1 MKKVELGSRGRQK
14 NVTQPSI
21 TDWGTVEKLQL
32 LEEWSTQG
40 LYIKDI
46 AAKMGISVTTVYDWM
61 NKDPKIAAAIKKGRD
76 KSIDMVENA
85 LFKSAI
91 NGNVTAMIFY
101 LKNRAPERYKDR
113 VDNNINTDIKDIKL
127 KNEYNF
133 TKN

>member
-1 MKKVELGSRGRQK
+1 MEKVELRKRGRPKK

-21 TDWGTVEKLQL
+21 IDWGTVEKLQL

-46 AAKMGISVTTVYDWM
+46 AAKIGISVTTVYDWM
-61 NKDPKIAAAIKKGRD
+61 NKNPEIAAAIKKGRD

-113 VDNNINTDIKDIKL
+113 VDKNINTDNMDIKL
-127 KNEYNF
+127 KIER
-133 TKN
+133 

>member
-1 MKKVELGSRGRQK
+1 MKKVKLGSRGRPKK
-14 NVTQPSI
+14 NVTQQSI

-46 AAKMGISVTTVYDWM
+46 AAKMGVSVSTVYDWM
-61 NKDPKIAAAIKKGRD
+61 NKNPEIAAAIKKGRD

-91 NGNVTAMIFY
+91 SGNVTAMIFY

-113 VDNNINTDIKDIKL
+113 VDKNINTDNMDIKL
-127 KNEYNF
+127 KIE
-133 TKN
+133 

>member
-1 MKKVELGSRGRQK
+1 MKKAKLGKRGRPKK

-21 TDWGTVEKLQL
+21 TDWETVEKLQL

-40 LYIKDI
+40 LYIKEI
-46 AAKMGISVTTVYDWM
+46 AAKMGIAVSTVYDWM
-61 NKDPKIAAAIKKGRD
+61 NKNPEIAAAIKKGRD

-113 VDNNINTDIKDIKL
+113 VDKNVNIDNTDIKL
-127 KNEYNF
+127 KIE
-133 TKN
+133 

>member
-1 MKKVELGSRGRQK
+1 MKKVESRKRGRTKK
-14 NVTQPSI
+14 NVTQQSI

-46 AAKMGISVTTVYDWM
+46 AAKMGISVSTVYDWM
-61 NKDPKIAAAIKKGRD
+61 NKNPEIAAAIKKGRD

-91 NGNVTAMIFY
+91 SGNVTAMIFY

-113 VDNNINTDIKDIKL
+113 VDNNINTDNMDIKL
-127 KNEYNF
+127 KIE
-133 TKN
+133 

>member
-1 MKKVELGSRGRQK
+1 MKKVELGRQK

-21 TDWGTVEKLQL
+21 TDWETVEKLQL

-61 NKDPKIAAAIKKGRD
+61 NKNPEIAAAIKKGRD

-127 KNEYNF
+127 KIE
-133 TKN
+133 

>member
-1 MKKVELGSRGRQK
+1 MKKVEIGKRGRTKK

-21 TDWGTVEKLQL
+21 TDWETVEKLQL

-46 AAKMGISVTTVYDWM
+46 AAMMGVCVTTVYDWM
-61 NKDPKIAAAIKKGRD
+61 NKNPDIAAAIKKGRD

-85 LFKSAI
+85 LFQSAI

-113 VDNNINTDIKDIKL
+113 VDNNINTDNMDIKL
-127 KNEYNF
+127 KIE
-133 TKN
+133 

>member
-61 NKDPKIAAAIKKGRD
+61 NKNPKIAAAIKKGRD

-127 KNEYNF
+127 KIE
-133 TKN
+133 

>member
-1 MKKVELGSRGRQK
+1 MKKAEVRKRGRTQK

-46 AAKMGISVTTVYDWM
+46 AAMMGVCVTTVYDWM
-61 NKDPKIAAAIKKGRD
+61 NKNPEIAAAIKKGRD

-85 LFKSAI
+85 LFQSAI

-113 VDNNINTDIKDIKL
+113 VDNNINTNNMDIKL
-127 KNEYNF
+127 KIE
-133 TKN
+133 

>member
-1 MKKVELGSRGRQK
+1 MKKVELGSRGRTQK

-40 LYIKDI
+40 LYIKEI

-61 NKDPKIAAAIKKGRD
+61 NKNPKIAAAIKKGRD

-127 KNEYNF
+127 KIE
-133 TKN
+133 

>member
-1 MKKVELGSRGRQK
+1 MKKVESRKRGRPKK

-21 TDWGTVEKLQL
+21 IDWGTVENLQL

-46 AAKMGISVTTVYDWM
+46 AAKMGISVSTVYDWM
-61 NKDPKIAAAIKKGRD
+61 NKNPEIAAAIKKGRD

-113 VDNNINTDIKDIKL
+113 VEKNISTDNMDINL
-127 KNEYNF
+127 KIE
-133 TKN
+133 

>member
-1 MKKVELGSRGRQK
+1 MKKVESRSRGRQK
-14 NVTQPSI
+14 NVTQQSI

-46 AAKMGISVTTVYDWM
+46 AAKMGISVSTVYDWM
-61 NKDPKIAAAIKKGRD
+61 NKNPEIAAAIKKGRD

-91 NGNVTAMIFY
+91 SGNVTAMIFY

-113 VDNNINTDIKDIKL
+113 VDNNINTDNMDIKL
-127 KNEYNF
+127 KID
-133 TKN
+133 

>member
-1 MKKVELGSRGRQK
+1 MKKAELRKRGRPKK
-14 NVTQPSI
+14 NVTQPTSI

-46 AAKMGISVTTVYDWM
+46 AAKMGISVSTVYDWM
-61 NKDPKIAAAIKKGRD
+61 NKNPEIAAAIKKGRD

-113 VDNNINTDIKDIKL
+113 VDNNINTDNMDIKL
-127 KNEYNF
+127 KID
-133 TKN
+133 

>member
-1 MKKVELGSRGRQK
+1 MKKVESRKRGRPKK

-21 TDWGTVEKLQL
+21 IDWGTVENLQL

-46 AAKMGISVTTVYDWM
+46 AAKMGISVSTVYDWM
-61 NKDPKIAAAIKKGRD
+61 NKNPEIAAAIKKGRD

-127 KNEYNF
+127 KIE
-133 TKN
+133 

>member
-1 MKKVELGSRGRQK
+1 MKKVESRRRGRTKK
-14 NVTQPSI
+14 NVTQQSI

-46 AAKMGISVTTVYDWM
+46 AAKMGISVSTVYDWM
-61 NKDPKIAAAIKKGRD
+61 NKNPEIAAAIKKGRD

-91 NGNVTAMIFY
+91 SGNVTAMIFY
-101 LKNRAPERYKDR
+101 LKKQ
-113 VDNNINTDIKDIKL
+113 
-127 KNEYNF
+127 
-133 TKN
+133 

>member
-1 MKKVELGSRGRQK
+1 MKKAKLGKRGRPKK

-21 TDWGTVEKLQL
+21 TDWETVEKLQL

-40 LYIKDI
+40 LYIKEI
-46 AAKMGISVTTVYDWM
+46 AAKMGICVSTVYDWM
-61 NKDPKIAAAIKKGRD
+61 NKNPEIAAAIKKGRD

-113 VDNNINTDIKDIKL
+113 VDKNISTDNMDIKL
-127 KNEYNF
+127 KIE
-133 TKN
+133 

>member
-1 MKKVELGSRGRQK
+1 MKKVGSRGRTQK
-14 NVTQPSI
+14 NVTQQSI

-46 AAKMGISVTTVYDWM
+46 AAKMGVSVSTVYDWM
-61 NKDPKIAAAIKKGRD
+61 NKNPEIAAAIKKGRD

-113 VDNNINTDIKDIKL
+113 VDNNINTDNMDIKL
-127 KNEYNF
+127 KID
-133 TKN
+133 

>member
-1 MKKVELGSRGRQK
+1 MKKVEKRSRGRQK
-14 NVTQPSI
+14 NVTQTSI

-46 AAKMGISVTTVYDWM
+46 AAKMGISVSTVYDWM
-61 NKDPKIAAAIKKGRD
+61 NKNPEIAAAIKKGRD

-91 NGNVTAMIFY
+91 SGNVTAMIFY

-113 VDNNINTDIKDIKL
+113 VDNNINTDNMDIKL
-127 KNEYNF
+127 KIE
-133 TKN
+133 

>member
-1 MKKVELGSRGRQK
+1 MKKVELGSRGRTQK

-46 AAKMGISVTTVYDWM
+46 AAKMGVSVSTVYDWM
-61 NKDPKIAAAIKKGRD
+61 NKNPEIAAAIKKGRD

-91 NGNVTAMIFY
+91 SGNVTAMIFY

-113 VDNNINTDIKDIKL
+113 VDNNINTDNVDIKL
-127 KNEYNF
+127 KID
-133 TKN
+133 

>member
-1 MKKVELGSRGRQK
+1 MKKVELGSRGRTQK

-61 NKDPKIAAAIKKGRD
+61 NKNPEIAAAIKKGRD

-113 VDNNINTDIKDIKL
+113 VDKNINTDNVDIKL
-127 KNEYNF
+127 KIE
-133 TKN
+133 

>member
-1 MKKVELGSRGRQK
+1 MKKVELGRRGRLK

-21 TDWGTVEKLQL
+21 TDWGTAEKLQL

-61 NKDPKIAAAIKKGRD
+61 NKNPKIAAAIKKGRD

-127 KNEYNF
+127 KIE
-133 TKN
+133 

>member
-1 MKKVELGSRGRQK
+1 MKKVELGKRGRTKK

-21 TDWGTVEKLQL
+21 TDWETVEKLQL

-61 NKDPKIAAAIKKGRD
+61 NKNPEIAAAIKKGRD

-113 VDNNINTDIKDIKL
+113 VDNNINTDNMDIKL
-127 KNEYNF
+127 KIE
-133 TKN
+133 

>member
-1 MKKVELGSRGRQK
+1 MKKVESRSRGRQK
-14 NVTQPSI
+14 NVTQQSI

-46 AAKMGISVTTVYDWM
+46 AAKMGISVSTVYDWM
-61 NKDPKIAAAIKKGRD
+61 NKNPEIAAAIKKGRD

-113 VDNNINTDIKDIKL
+113 VDKNINTDNINVLSLFLNIH
-127 KNEYNF
+127 
-133 TKN
+133 

>member
-46 AAKMGISVTTVYDWM
+46 AAKMGIGVTTVYDWM
-61 NKDPKIAAAIKKGRD
+61 NKNPEIAAAIKKGRD

-113 VDNNINTDIKDIKL
+113 VDNNINTDNMDIKL
-127 KNEYNF
+127 KIE
-133 TKN
+133 

>member
-1 MKKVELGSRGRQK
+1 M
-14 NVTQPSI
+14 
-21 TDWGTVEKLQL
+21 

-61 NKDPKIAAAIKKGRD
+61 NKNPKIAAAIKKGRD

-113 VDNNINTDIKDIKL
+113 VDNNINTDNVDIKL
-127 KNEYNF
+127 KIE
-133 TKN
+133 

>member
-1 MKKVELGSRGRQK
+1 MKKVESRKRGRPQKK
-14 NVTQPSI
+14 NVTQTSI

-46 AAKMGISVTTVYDWM
+46 AAKMGISVSTVYDWM
-61 NKDPKIAAAIKKGRD
+61 NKNPKIAAAIKKGRD

-127 KNEYNF
+127 KIE
-133 TKN
+133 

>member
-1 MKKVELGSRGRQK
+1 MKKVELGSGGRTQK

-61 NKDPKIAAAIKKGRD
+61 NKNPKIAAAIKKGRD

-113 VDNNINTDIKDIKL
+113 VDNNINTNLIKDIKL
-127 KNEYNF
+127 KIE
-133 TKN
+133 

>member
-1 MKKVELGSRGRQK
+1 MKKVESRKRGRPKKK

-21 TDWGTVEKLQL
+21 IDWGTVEKLQL

-113 VDNNINTDIKDIKL
+113 VDNNINTNIKDIKL
-127 KNEYNF
+127 KIE
-133 TKN
+133 

>member
-1 MKKVELGSRGRQK
+1 MKKVELGSRGRLK

-21 TDWGTVEKLQL
+21 TDWGTAEKLQL

-61 NKDPKIAAAIKKGRD
+61 NKNPEIAAAIKKGRD

-127 KNEYNF
+127 KIE
-133 TKN
+133 

>member
-1 MKKVELGSRGRQK
+1 MKKVELGSRGRTQK

-21 TDWGTVEKLQL
+21 TDWGTIEKLQL

-46 AAKMGISVTTVYDWM
+46 AAKMGISVSTVYDWM
-61 NKDPKIAAAIKKGRD
+61 NKNPDIAAAIKKGRD

-127 KNEYNF
+127 KIE
-133 TKN
+133 

>member
-1 MKKVELGSRGRQK
+1 MKKVELGSRGRLK

-21 TDWGTVEKLQL
+21 TDWGTAEKLQL

-61 NKDPKIAAAIKKGRD
+61 NKEPKIAAAIKKGRD

-127 KNEYNF
+127 KIE
-133 TKN
+133 

>member
-1 MKKVELGSRGRQK
+1 MKKVESRKRGRPKK

-21 TDWGTVEKLQL
+21 IDWGTVENLQL

-46 AAKMGISVTTVYDWM
+46 AAKMGISVSTVYDWM
-61 NKDPKIAAAIKKGRD
+61 NKNPEIAAAIKKGRD

-113 VDNNINTDIKDIKL
+113 VDKNISTDNMDIKL
-127 KNEYNF
+127 KID
-133 TKN
+133 

>member
-1 MKKVELGSRGRQK
+1 MKKVESRKRGRPKK

-21 TDWGTVEKLQL
+21 IDWGTVEKLQL

-61 NKDPKIAAAIKKGRD
+61 NKNPEIAAAIKKGRD

-91 NGNVTAMIFY
+91 NGNVTARIFY

-113 VDNNINTDIKDIKL
+113 VDNNINTNIKDIKL
-127 KNEYNF
+127 KIE
-133 TKN
+133 

>member
-1 MKKVELGSRGRQK
+1 MKKVELGSRGRLK
-14 NVTQPSI
+14 NVTQASI

-61 NKDPKIAAAIKKGRD
+61 NKNPKIAAAIKKGRD

-127 KNEYNF
+127 KIE
-133 TKN
+133 

>member
-1 MKKVELGSRGRQK
+1 MKKVELRRRGRTKK
-14 NVTQPSI
+14 NVTQQSI

-46 AAKMGISVTTVYDWM
+46 AAKMGVSVSTVYDWM
-61 NKDPKIAAAIKKGRD
+61 NKNPEIAAAIKKGRD

-91 NGNVTAMIFY
+91 NSNVTAMIFY

-113 VDNNINTDIKDIKL
+113 VDKNINTDNMDIKL
-127 KNEYNF
+127 KIE
-133 TKN
+133 

>member
-1 MKKVELGSRGRQK
+1 MKKVESRSRGRQK
-14 NVTQPSI
+14 NITQQSI

-46 AAKMGISVTTVYDWM
+46 AAKMGISVSTVYDWM
-61 NKDPKIAAAIKKGRD
+61 NKNPEIAAAIKKGRD

-113 VDNNINTDIKDIKL
+113 VDNNINTDNVDIKL
-127 KNEYNF
+127 KID
-133 TKN
+133 

>member
-1 MKKVELGSRGRQK
+1 MKKVEKRSRGRTQK

-21 TDWGTVEKLQL
+21 TDWETVEKLQL

-46 AAKMGISVTTVYDWM
+46 AAMMGVCVTTVYDWM
-61 NKDPKIAAAIKKGRD
+61 NKNPDIAAAIKKGRD

-91 NGNVTAMIFY
+91 SGNVTAMIFY

-113 VDNNINTDIKDIKL
+113 VDNNINTDNMDIKL
-127 KNEYNF
+127 KIE
-133 TKN
+133 

>member
-1 MKKVELGSRGRQK
+1 MKKVESRSRGRQK
-14 NVTQPSI
+14 NITQQSI

-46 AAKMGISVTTVYDWM
+46 AAKMGISVSTVYDWM
-61 NKDPKIAAAIKKGRD
+61 NKNPDIAAAIKKGRD

-91 NGNVTAMIFY
+91 SGNVTAMIFY

-113 VDNNINTDIKDIKL
+113 VDNNINTDNMDIKL
-127 KNEYNF
+127 KID
-133 TKN
+133 

>member
-76 KSIDMVENA
+76 KSIDLVENA

-127 KNEYNF
+127 KIE
-133 TKN
+133 

>member
-1 MKKVELGSRGRQK
+1 MKKVELRKRGRPKK

-21 TDWGTVEKLQL
+21 IDWGTVEKLQL

-61 NKDPKIAAAIKKGRD
+61 NKNPEIAAAIKKGRD

-91 NGNVTAMIFY
+91 SGNVTAMIFY

-113 VDNNINTDIKDIKL
+113 VDNNINTDNMDIKL
-127 KNEYNF
+127 KIE
-133 TKN
+133 

>member
-1 MKKVELGSRGRQK
+1 MKKVGSRGRTQK
-14 NVTQPSI
+14 NVTQQSI

-46 AAKMGISVTTVYDWM
+46 AAKMGVSVSTVYDWM
-61 NKDPKIAAAIKKGRD
+61 NKNPEIAAAIRKGRD

-91 NGNVTAMIFY
+91 SGNVTAMIFY

-113 VDNNINTDIKDIKL
+113 VEKNINTDNMDIKL
-127 KNEYNF
+127 KIE
-133 TKN
+133 